1 MDQVLDSIKIPF
13 AQLATRKNLDDALT
27 EEQSTAV
34 GKLVKQGYTRDRE
47 SRAEWEKRN
56 KESYKLALQVSE
68 HKTFPWE
75 GASNVKFPL
84 LTISTLQF
92 AARAYA
98 TLVNGPD
105 IVKCRTVG
113 DDADGEKRQRANRV
127 SQHMSYQLL
136 EEDETWEEETDKLL
150 MTVPIIG
157 CSFKKNYRD
166 PVKRHPVG
174 EHVTAFD
181 LVLNYWAKSVQDCE
195 RKTHRYY
202 LYDREVRERQ
212 LLGVYTDVGLGR
224 AQKEPDPGQE
234 DLTGKDQ
241 RQGIAD
247 LSYDSKTPRLILE
260 QHCYF
265 DFDGDGYEEPY
276 VVTVDY
282 SSGKVLRIVNRF
294 RKVKTE
300 QQLKIEALTKRLKES
315 QSATEVA
322 SLQGQIRKFQE
333 QDPTIVKIDAVEYFT
348 AYTFIP
354 SPDGGVY
361 GLGFGALLGPVN
373 QAVDTLINELVDA
386 GKLQNQSSGFIGRGA
401 RIQGGRMR
409 FDFGEWK
416 RVNVSGATLR
426 ESIVP
431 LPVNQPSAVL
441 FQLLGLLIDYGQ
453 RITSV
458 TDVLQGQPVGQNTP
472 AYTSQQMLQQGMA
485 VFAGI
490 FKRIYRAMRE
500 EFRKVYYLNRM
511 YLDPMEYFQVLDGPD
526 QQIYQKD
533 YLGDPADIRPA
544 ADPNA
549 ILGEEKNRQSMFLA
563 ERSQMVPGYNGAAVE
578 LKLLE
583 AQGISDVE
591 TLFPVDKQ
599 GQPVIKPPPP
609 PEFQVKILEEQ
620 RRTLEG
626 QVRGENDSKE
636 ADADMLVAQADVELK
651 NAQTIKVYA
660 EAGVIDKE
668 VMLREAEVFIKR
680 MAEQNKA
687 LKTMAE
693 GVVKREANRIADR
706 RLAQKP
712 GNGGAAAN
720 PSGTA

>member
-1 MDQVLDSIKIPF
+1 MDAVLSSIKIPF
-13 AQLATRKNLDDALT
+13 GQLAARKNLDEAMT
-27 EEQSTAV
+27 EEQSAKI
-34 GKLVKQGYTRDRE
+34 GQMVKQGYVRDRE
-47 SRAEWEKRN
+47 SRSEWEKRN
-56 KESYKLALQVSE
+56 KASYKLALQVTE
-68 HKTFPWE
+68 AKTFPWE

-98 TLVNGPD
+98 TLIRGPD

-113 DDADGEKRQRANRV
+113 EDGDGKKRQRANRIA
-127 SQHMSYQLL
+127 QHMSYQLL
-136 EEDETWEEETDKLL
+136 EEDETWEEEHDKLL

-157 CSFKKNYRD
+157 SSFTKNYRD

-181 LVLNYWAKSVQDCE
+181 LVMNYHAKSVQDCE

-202 LYDREVRERQ
+202 FTDREVRERQ
-212 LLGVYTDVGLGR
+212 LLGVYTDVSLGR

-247 LSYDSKTPRLILE
+247 LQYDDKTPRLILE

-265 DFDGDGYEEPY
+265 DFDGDGYDEPY

-300 QQLKIEALTKRLKES
+300 QQLKIEALTTRLKEA

-322 SLQGQIRKFQE
+322 NLQGQIRKFNE
-333 QDPTIVKIDAVEYFT
+333 QDPIIVKIDAVEYFT
-348 AYTFIP
+348 AFTFIP

-373 QAVDTLINELVDA
+373 EAVDTLINELVDA

-426 ESIVP
+426 DSIVP

-500 EFRKVYYLNRM
+500 EFRKVYYLNRQ
-511 YLDPMEYFQVLDGPD
+511 YLDPMEYFQVLDGQN
-526 QQIYQKD
+526 QQIYQED
-533 YLGDPADIRPA
+533 YQGDPSDIRPA

-563 ERSQMVPGYNGAAVE
+563 ERSSMVPGYNTPAVE

-591 TLFPVDKQ
+591 TIFPVDEQ
-599 GQPVIKPPPP
+599 GQPQIKPPPA

-626 QVRGENDSKE
+626 QTRGENDSKK
-636 ADADMLVAQADVELK
+636 ADATIMVAQADVELK
-651 NAQTIKVYA
+651 NAQTMKVYA
-660 EAGVIDKE
+660 EAGAIDKE
-668 VMLREAEVFIKR
+668 LLIKEAEVAIKR
-680 MAEQNKA
+680 MGEQNKA
-687 LKTMAE
+687 LKTMAD
-693 GVVKREANRIADR
+693 GVAKRESNRIADR
-706 RLAQKP
+706 GMAQKS
-712 GNGGAAAN
+712 GNGSAATD
-720 PSGTA
+720 S

>member
-1 MDQVLDSIKIPF
+1 MDQILESIKLPF
-13 AQLATRKNLDDALT
+13 AKLATRGNLDELLT
-27 EEQSTAV
+27 PEQSDVV
-34 GKLVKQGYTRDRE
+34 GKYVKQGYVNDRQ
-47 SRAEWEKRN
+47 SRSEWEKRN
-56 KESYKLALQVSE
+56 KQSYKLALQVAE

-92 AARAYA
+92 AARAYS
-98 TLVNGPD
+98 TLIRGPD
-105 IVKCRTVG
+105 LVKCRAVG
-113 DDADGEKRQRANRV
+113 HDDDGSKRKRANRV

-136 EEDETWEEETDKLL
+136 EQDETWEEEHDKLL

-157 CSFKKNYRD
+157 SSYIKTYRH
-166 PVKRHPVG
+166 PLKQHPVG
-174 EHVTAFD
+174 EHVLAFD
-181 LVLNYWAKSVQDCE
+181 LVMNYWAKSVTDCE

-202 LYDREVRERQ
+202 LYDREVREQQ
-212 LLGVYTDVGLGR
+212 LLGVYTDVSLGR
-224 AQKEPDPGQE
+224 AAREPDYAE
-234 DLTGKDQ
+234 ADSTGKNE
-241 RQGIAD
+241 RQGLAEPQ
-247 LSYDSKTPRLILE
+247 YDEKAPRLILE

-276 VVTVDY
+276 VITLDY

-300 QQLKIEALTKRLKES
+300 QQLKIEAATQRLKEAR
-315 QSATEVA
+315 SATEVER
-322 SLQGQIRKFQE
+322 LQGQIRKLRDQE
-333 QDPTIVKIDAVEYFT
+333 PVIVKIEPVEYFT

-373 QAVDTLINELVDA
+373 EAVDTLINELVDA

-409 FDFGEWK
+409 FDWGEWK

-431 LPVNQPSAVL
+431 LPVNAPSPVL

-490 FKRIYRAMRE
+490 FKRIYRALRD
-500 EFRKVYYLNRM
+500 EFRKVYYLNRL
-511 YLDPMEYFQVLDGPD
+511 YLSPEEYFSVLDGQD
-526 QQIYQKD
+526 QTIYQQD
-533 YLGDPADIRPA
+533 YRGDPNDIKPA

-549 ILGEEKNRQSMFLA
+549 ILGEEKNRQSLFLA
-563 ERSQMVPGYNGAAVE
+563 ERAGTVPGYNMAAVE
-578 LKLLE
+578 LKLLD
-583 AQGISDVE
+583 AQNISDID
-591 TLFPVDKQ
+591 TLFPVDEN
-599 GQPVIKPPPP
+599 GQPVIKPPTP
-609 PEFQVKILEEQ
+609 PEFQVEILKEQ
-620 RRTLEG
+620 RQTLEG
-626 QVRGENDSKE
+626 QVRGENDTKK
-636 ADADMLVAQADVELK
+636 ADAAVMTAQAQVELA

-660 EAGVIDKE
+660 EAGAIDQE
-668 VMLREAEVFIKR
+668 LARQEAELAVKR
-680 MAEQNKA
+680 MKVQVDAMKA
-687 LKTMAE
+687 MLD
-693 GVVKREANRIADR
+693 GVNQSESNRIANRGVD
-706 RLAQKP
+706 AKS
-712 GNGGAAAN
+712 GNGSAAAN
-720 PSGTA
+720 TSGA